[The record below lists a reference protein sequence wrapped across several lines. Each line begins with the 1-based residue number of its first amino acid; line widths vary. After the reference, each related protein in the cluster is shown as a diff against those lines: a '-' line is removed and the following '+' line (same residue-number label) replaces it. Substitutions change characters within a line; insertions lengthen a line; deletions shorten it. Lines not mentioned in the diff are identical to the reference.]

1 MFELFIAR
9 RYLRA
14 KRKQVVISVIT
25 AISVIGVAAGVMA
38 LVVALA
44 INNGFRDTLE
54 RNLLGATAHV
64 SILEKEP
71 GVGIENWEQLAPKLA
86 KLPHVKSAAPA
97 LYESGYISGA
107 LQGAGVALKGVDVRP
122 GAPLAAALLHLKSGS
137 IEGLRENEGL
147 REKPNASS
155 KGGAASS
162 PDLPGIVLGSRL
174 AETIGAVN
182 GKQVT
187 LTVPNGELTPFG
199 PRPSFVRFRV
209 AGIFES
215 GFYDLDANWAF
226 TSLPVAQKAFDLSD
240 VVNSVELMLDDI
252 YQAPNV
258 AEAAEKLIGPKLAAT
273 TWGEQNKQILN
284 ALSMERMVTVITI
297 GLIQLVAALNILITL
312 VMMVMEKHRDIAI
325 LMSMGAKARQIRN
338 IFVYEGLLIGAV
350 GTVIGLVTGYAL
362 CYFADKYQWVRL
374 DQQVY
379 SIAYVPFEPRSID
392 GLWIAAAAMAV
403 SILATF
409 YPASSASRVA
419 PAESLR
425 YE

>member
-1 MFELFIAR
+1 
-9 RYLRA
+9 
-14 KRKQVVISVIT
+14 
-25 AISVIGVAAGVMA
+25 MA

-71 GVGIENWEQLAPKLA
+71 GTGIENWEKLAPQLAR
-86 KLPHVKSAAPA
+86 LPHVKSAAPA
-97 LYESGYISGA
+97 LYESGYLSGP
-107 LQGAGVALKGVDVRP
+107 LQGSGVAIKGVDVRP
-122 GAPLAAALLHLKSGS
+122 GAPLAAALVHLKAGS
-137 IEGLRENEGL
+137 IQGLRQAEG
-147 REKPNASS
+147 SDS
-155 KGGAASS
+155 
-162 PDLPGIVLGSRL
+162 LPGMILGSRL
-174 AETIGAVN
+174 AENIGAVN
-182 GKQVT
+182 GKQVQ

-226 TSLPVAQKAFDLSD
+226 TSLPVAQKAFDLTD

-252 YQAPNV
+252 YQAPGV
-258 AEAAEKLIGPKLAAT
+258 ATAAGKLIGPKLAAT
-273 TWGEQNKQILN
+273 TWGEQNRQILN

-338 IFVYEGLLIGAV
+338 IFVYEGVLIGAV
-350 GTVIGLVTGYAL
+350 GTSIGLAAGYTL
-362 CYFADKYQWVRL
+362 CYFADRYHWVRL

-392 GLWIAAAAMAV
+392 GIWIAAAAMAV
-403 SILATF
+403 SVIATL
-409 YPASSASRVA
+409 YPARSAASVA